1 MTTMVEG
8 AHLIHD
14 WNAGEDLLPPART
27 LSFDD
32 ETLRDGLQSP
42 SVKNPTLEEKVEF
55 LHRAAALGITSA
67 DVGLPGAGPRAA
79 ADARALVAE
88 IVAARLPMVPNCAA
102 RTTESDIVPILE
114 IAYHTGCEVEIA
126 LFVGASPIRLFVEGW
141 TLDDVLRRAE
151 RCVRT
156 AVAHQAPVTFVT
168 EDTTRSHPEDLARI
182 VGAAVR
188 SGARR
193 VCVADTV
200 GHATPAGAARIVRFM
215 AEVIRA
221 AGGEEVGL
229 DWHGHNDRGLA
240 TANALAAAAA
250 GADRLHGTVLGVGER
265 VGNAPMEQL
274 LVNARLLGWCDAD
287 LSGLSAYVRHG
298 AAILGIEV
306 PPRQPVVGRDAYR
319 TSTGVHAAA
328 ILKATAKGEAALAD
342 LVYSAVP
349 ASWVGERQVLEVGPM
364 SGASNVRHWLA
375 ERGYE
380 PTEELVA
387 RLLAAAK
394 RADRILRDEELQAL
408 VAARG

>member
-1 MTTMVEG
+1 MVDC

-14 WNAGEDLLPPART
+14 WNGGEESAAPLRR

-42 SVKNPTLEEKVEF
+42 SVKNPALSEKVEF
-55 LHRAAALGITSA
+55 LHLAAALGITSA
-67 DVGLPGAGPRAA
+67 DVGLPGAGERAA

-88 IVAARLPMVPNCAA
+88 IVASRLPIAPNCAA

-126 LFVGASPIRLFVEGW
+126 LFVGASPIRFFVEGW

-156 AVAHQAPVTFVT
+156 AVAHGAPVTFVT
-168 EDTTRSHPEDLARI
+168 EDTTRSHPDDLKRI
-182 VGAAVR
+182 VSVAVR
-188 SGARR
+188 AGARR

-221 AGGEEVGL
+221 AGGDGVGL

-287 LSGLSAYVRHG
+287 LRGLSAYVRHG
-298 AAILGIEV
+298 AAILGIDV

-342 LVYSAVP
+342 MVYSAVP
-349 ASWVGERQVLEVGPM
+349 ASWVGESQALEVGPM
-364 SGASNVRHWLA
+364 SGASNVRHWLLT
-375 ERGYE
+375 RGHDPADE
-380 PTEELVA
+380 VVD

-394 RADRILRDEELQAL
+394 QADRTLRDDELEEL
-408 VAARG
+408 VAARA

>member
-1 MTTMVEG
+1 MVDG
-8 AHLIHD
+8 ADLIHD
-14 WNAGEDLLPPART
+14 WNAGEESPAPRHA

-42 SVKNPTLEEKVEF
+42 SVKNPTLAEKIEF
-55 LHRAAALGITSA
+55 LHLAAALGITSA
-67 DVGLPGAGPRAA
+67 DVGLPGAGGRAA
-79 ADARALVAE
+79 ADARALVQE
-88 IVAARLPMVPNCAA
+88 IVSSRLPIVPNCAA

-114 IAYHTGCEVEIA
+114 IAYHVGVQVEIA
-126 LFVGASPIRLFVEGW
+126 LFVGASPIRFFVEGW

-156 AVAHQAPVTFVT
+156 AVAHGVTVTFVT
-168 EDTTRSHPEDLARI
+168 EDTTRSHPDDLRRI
-182 VGAAVR
+182 VGVAVR
-188 SGARR
+188 TGARR

-200 GHATPAGAARIVRFM
+200 GHATPQGAARVVRFV
-215 AEVIRA
+215 AEVIRS
-221 AGGEEVGL
+221 AGGEGVGL

-265 VGNAPMEQL
+265 VGNAPIEQL
-274 LVNARLLGWCDAD
+274 LVNARLLGWFDAD
-287 LSGLSAYVRHG
+287 LRGLAAYVRHG
-298 AAILGIEV
+298 AAMLGVDI

-328 ILKATAKGEAALAD
+328 ILKATAKGDAALAD

-349 ASWVGERQVLEVGPM
+349 ASWVGERQILEIGPM

-375 ERGYE
+375 SRGLD
-380 PTEELVA
+380 TGEEVVA

-394 RADRILRDEELQAL
+394 RADRTLTDEELAGL
-408 VAARG
+408 VAAGR

>member
-1 MTTMVEG
+1 MVDG
-8 AHLIHD
+8 RQLVCD
-14 WNAGEDLLPPART
+14 WNEGEELQAHPFS

-42 SVKNPTLEEKVEF
+42 SVKNPALSEKAEF

-67 DVGLPGAGPRAA
+67 DVGLPGAGQRAA
-79 ADARALVAE
+79 ADARGLVAE
-88 IVAARLPMVPNCAA
+88 IVASRLPITPNCAA

-126 LFVGASPIRLFVEGW
+126 LFVGASPIRFFVEGW

-156 AVAHQAPVTFVT
+156 AVAHGAPVTFVT
-168 EDTTRSHPEDLARI
+168 EDTTRSHPDDLRRI

-188 SGARR
+188 AGARR

-200 GHATPAGAARIVRFM
+200 GHATPAGAARVVRFVR
-215 AEVIRA
+215 EVIRA
-221 AGGEEVGL
+221 AGGDKVGL

-265 VGNAPMEQL
+265 VGNASMEQL
-274 LVNARLLGWCDAD
+274 LVNARLLGWFDAD
-287 LSGLSAYVRHG
+287 LCGLSAYVQHG
-298 AAILGIEV
+298 AAILGIDV
-306 PPRQPVVGRDAYR
+306 PPLQPVVGRDAYR

-328 ILKATAKGEAALAD
+328 ILKAIAKGEAALAD

-349 ASWVGERQVLEVGPM
+349 ASWVGAQQRLEVGPM
-364 SGASNVRHWLA
+364 SGMSNVRHWLA
-375 ERGYE
+375 SHGYE
-380 PTEELVA
+380 PNEAVA
-387 RLLAAAK
+387 ERLLAAAK
-394 RADRILRDEELQAL
+394 RADRTLRDDELEAL
-408 VAARG
+408 VAACSDDS